1 MQHKTI
7 IAAVIS
13 GCLFLCGCGVAD
25 LENAD
30 TADYLEQRYD
40 REFTLLSSEETPR
53 KDRHYLDDRMETL
66 AETQEDAH
74 ADDIV
79 DMYEDE
85 NGIRFHVFHTLRYG
99 VANSWVITDDYN
111 VQYLMSQPE
120 VYAPLEQSAYDCT
133 YYNTIGMRAEYG
145 ADAGFQLMVSEFAAI
160 RPAAELAFS
169 VIEHAAAL
177 PLGTENTSFRY
188 SIVPEIT
195 LSAGED
201 LPLCSMAFRT
211 EWMPQGTDLDNFI
224 RSAEEQYIAYVN
236 DGYLTE
242 ALPETVL
249 HRRNR
254 REIPIFA
261 DGRQIAVLTS
271 DEWDRT
277 YAVEDS
283 AEFWGEMEFSQLK
296 ATCAYAGYTYTPDGD
311 RLRITKGE
319 DTILIRRTRVDE
331 TGTSSDRSKYTL
343 WKNGSQLAPEGILE
357 GSSTGEVCRLT
368 LADYEYLFGITITVD
383 YEKGTAVFHQ

>member
-7 IAAVIS
+7 IAAVLS

-25 LENAD
+25 LENAE
-30 TADYLEQRYD
+30 TTDYLAQRYD
-40 REFTLLSSEETPR
+40 RDFTLISSEETPR
-53 KDRHYLDDRMETL
+53 KNRHYLDDRMGTP

-79 DMYEDE
+79 DVYEDA

-99 VANSWVITDDYN
+99 VANSWVIMDDYN

-133 YYNTIGMRAEYG
+133 YYNTIGMSDECK
-145 ADAGFQLMVSEFAAI
+145 AGFQLTVSEFADI
-160 RPAAELAFS
+160 RPAAELVFS
-169 VIEHAAAL
+169 VLEHAAVL
-177 PLGTENTSFRY
+177 PLGAENTSFRY

-195 LSAGED
+195 LTAGEE

-211 EWMPQGTDLDNFI
+211 EWMPQGTDQENFI

-236 DGYLTE
+236 DGDLTE
-242 ALPETVL
+242 TLPETIL

-254 REIPIFA
+254 EEIPIFA

-271 DEWDRT
+271 GEWDT
-277 YAVEDS
+277 LYAVEDS
-283 AEFWGEMEFSQLK
+283 ADFWGEMEFPQLK
-296 ATCAYAGYTYTPDGD
+296 AICTYAGYTYTPDGD

-319 DTILIRRTRVDE
+319 DIILIRRIRADE
-331 TGTSSDRSKYTL
+331 TGTSSDRSEYTL
-343 WKNGSQLAPEGILE
+343 WKNGIQLGPEGILE
-357 GSSTGEVCRLT
+357 GSPTGEVCRLT
-368 LADYEYLFGITITVD
+368 LADYAYLFDITMTVD
-383 YEKGTAVFHQ
+383 YENGTASISK